1 MKNRA
6 KARFKGAMRFIR
18 SHENSLRKDS
28 LAKKLLCKNDKEF
41 WKEIKRTRSKVS
53 LPNVIDGV
61 TGSDSIV
68 NMWRSHYNDLFNCI
82 KKDNNVHDLYNN
94 VCYEPDI
101 EVSHADITSGIEGLA
116 NNKSCGL
123 DVVSAEHLKHCCNR
137 ILPMLAMCFTGFFIH
152 GMLPLSMISVV
163 LVHIVKD
170 KLASVCS
177 TSNYRPIA
185 LASIMSKLLETIIL
199 NRISGN
205 LVTNPN
211 QFDFKPKHNT
221 EMCIII

>member
-1 MKNRA
+1 M
-6 KARFKGAMRFIR
+6 
-18 SHENSLRKDS
+18 
-28 LAKKLLCKNDKEF
+28 
-41 WKEIKRTRSKVS
+41 RSKVS

-123 DVVSAEHLKHCCNR
+123 DGGKGV
-137 ILPMLAMCFTGFFIH
+137 
-152 GMLPLSMISVV
+152 
-163 LVHIVKD
+163 
-170 KLASVCS
+170 
-177 TSNYRPIA
+177 
-185 LASIMSKLLETIIL
+185 
-199 NRISGN
+199 
-205 LVTNPN
+205 
-211 QFDFKPKHNT
+211 
-221 EMCIII
+221 

>member
-18 SHENSLRKDS
+18 SHEDSLRKDF

-41 WKEIKRTRSKVS
+41 WKEIKRMRSKVS

-123 DVVSAEHLKHCCNR
+123 DGVSAEHLKHSSNR
-137 ILPMLAMCFTGFFIH
+137 IVPMLAMCFTGFFIH
-152 GMLPLSMISVV
+152 GMLPPSMISVV
-163 LVHIVKD
+163 LVPIVKD
-170 KLASVCS
+170 KRASVCS
-177 TSNYRPIA
+177 TSNYRPIV
-185 LASIMSKLLETIIL
+185 LASIMSKLLEKIIL
-199 NRISGN
+199 NRISDN

-211 QFDFKPKHNT
+211 QFGFKPKHT
-221 EMCIII
+221 VP